1 MLGSLLNNIW
11 ITYFLTILSC
21 LFFSGFIIR
30 YYGETCGINM
40 YRPDTWVTTLALMG
54 SPYCRVLNQ
63 IGQISANIMENLW
76 IHVIATMM
84 SRIVLWVPFAAKNN
98 N

>member
-30 YYGETCGINM
+30 YYGETCGIDM

-84 SRIVLWVPFAAKNN
+84 SRIVLWVPFAPQ
-98 N
+98 